1 VTQGARTGA
10 EPCACHPSCIFQ
22 IFAPFRRTR
31 SGRNRQGSTGASGAR
46 YRRGVIWRSILLT
59 GLLLG
64 VACNTTTQTK
74 GATAPGIAPIPLP
87 PAAESAPAP
96 LEIAPELGQ
105 LDVPKPDPREARL
118 GAAIR
123 ALLEREHVRPHSVDD
138 DISKKAF
145 ARFLEGLDPGKLI
158 LLKPHVAALERD
170 ATKLD
175 DQLRAGDFQLART
188 GAALVA
194 RERKKVAESVAKL
207 LETPFDFTVAES
219 LETDPD
225 KLDFAADE
233 AARVDHW
240 RKFLKQQVLERIERM
255 DETAKAAEKLA
266 KDPKAKQDAKNALPP
281 PPPDF
286 AGREKKAREDL
297 AKTYVGR
304 FTRLAKTQ
312 PLEAAENFVNAF
324 ASVYDPHTLYL
335 APEEQENFDI
345 AISGSLEGIGAVLT
359 EDDHYIS
366 VRELV
371 PGGAAWREGQLEAG
385 DLILAV
391 KQTGA
396 EPVDVADMR
405 INEVVKMIRGPKG
418 TTVTLTVKKPD
429 ERVLIVNIIRDVVVV
444 EEAYARG
451 AMLNLGSKG
460 KQQYGYIH
468 LPSFYGNMRATR
480 GQTPERDATSD
491 VKALLEKFASK
502 KVAGVVLDLRGN
514 GGGLLNHATDITGL
528 FVDKGPVVAA
538 RNATGKMQV
547 LGDDHP
553 GVSFSGD
560 VVVLV
565 DRFSASAS
573 EILAGALQDYGRAL
587 VVGTGPTHGKG
598 TVQAMA
604 DLDGL
609 VGPIEGQPLGVVK
622 LTIQQFFLVDGES
635 TQWRGVNP
643 DIVLPDPASHVESG
657 ERYLD
662 NAIPWSQVKPLPAT
676 PWSHGWN
683 TSSLAEASKKRAS
696 AQPAFAKIAARGS
709 YLLERRKDTVVPLE
723 LNAWQTQRKKDKE
736 ELEKLDPK
744 LDEGPTR
751 FKVEVVEYRPSAKPE
766 TAPPSPTRKTSEDEP
781 EKWEDALGRD
791 PWVEEALNLLGD
803 MSLNPGLAKNAPAP
817 AKAK

>member
-1 VTQGARTGA
+1 
-10 EPCACHPSCIFQ
+10 
-22 IFAPFRRTR
+22 
-31 SGRNRQGSTGASGAR
+31 
-46 YRRGVIWRSILLT
+46 VIRRSILII
-59 GLLLG
+59 GLLLVG
-64 VACNTTTQTK
+64 VACNTTTQSK

-87 PAAESAPAP
+87 PAAESPPEPPKVAAELQP
-96 LEIAPELGQ
+96 LN
-105 LDVPKPDPREARL
+105 VPKADPREARL

-123 ALLEREHVRPHSVDD
+123 ALLEREHVRPHAVDD
-138 DISKKAF
+138 EISKKAF
-145 ARFLEGLDPGKLI
+145 ARFLETLDPGKLI
-158 LLKPHVAALERD
+158 LLKPQVAVLERD
-170 ATKLD
+170 SANMD

-188 GAALVA
+188 GEALVA
-194 RERKKVAESVAKL
+194 RERQKVADAVAKL
-207 LETPFDFTVAES
+207 LEQPFDFTVAES

-225 KLDFAADE
+225 KIDFAADE
-233 AARVDHW
+233 AARTDHW

-255 DETAKAAEKLA
+255 EETAKAAEKLE
-266 KDPKAKQDAKNALPP
+266 KDPKAKTEAKNEAKALPP
-281 PPPDF
+281 PPPTF
-286 AGREKKAREDL
+286 EGREKKAREEL

-304 FTRLAKTQ
+304 FMRLAKPQ

-345 AISGSLEGIGAVLT
+345 AISGSLEGIGAVLS
-359 EDDHYIS
+359 EDDHYIE

-385 DLILAV
+385 DLILSV

-405 INEVVKMIRGPKG
+405 INDVVKMIRGPKG
-418 TTVTLTVKKPD
+418 TQVTLTVKKPD
-429 ERVLIVNIIRDVVVV
+429 ERVLVIPITRDVVVV
-444 EEAYARG
+444 EESYARG
-451 AMLNLGSKG
+451 ALIHVGPKG
-460 KQQYGYIH
+460 ALYGYIN
-468 LPSFYGNMRATR
+468 LPSFYGNMRATK
-480 GQTPERDATSD
+480 GMTPERDATSD
-491 VKALLEKFASK
+491 VRALLDKFTAK

-538 RNATGKMQV
+538 RNASGKMQV

-553 GVSFSGD
+553 GTSFNGE

-587 VVGTGPTHGKG
+587 IVGTTTHGKG

-609 VGPIEGQPLGVVK
+609 VGAIEGQPLGVVK

-635 TQWRGVNP
+635 TQWKGVTP
-643 DIVLPDPASHVESG
+643 DVSMPDPASHIESG

-676 PWSHGWN
+676 PWSHPGWN
-683 TSSLAEASKKRAS
+683 KTALAEKSQKRQAASPVFEKVL
-696 AQPAFAKIAARGS
+696 ARGA
-709 YLLERRKDTVVPLE
+709 YLAERRKDTVVPLE
-723 LNAWQTQRKKDKE
+723 LKAWSEQRKKDKD

-744 LDEGPTR
+744 LEDGPSR
-751 FKVEVVEYRPSAKPE
+751 FKVEIVDYRPSAQPAE
-766 TAPPSPTRKTSEDEP
+766 AAPANPARKTSEDKAQ
-781 EKWEDALGRD
+781 KWEEALSKD

-803 MSLNPGLAKNAPAP
+803 MTLHPGLAKAAPADK
-817 AKAK
+817 AKAQ

>member
-1 VTQGARTGA
+1 
-10 EPCACHPSCIFQ
+10 
-22 IFAPFRRTR
+22 
-31 SGRNRQGSTGASGAR
+31 
-46 YRRGVIWRSILLT
+46 VIRRSILLI

-64 VACNTTTQTK
+64 VACNTTTQSK

-87 PAAESAPAP
+87 PAAESPPEPPQVAAELGP
-96 LEIAPELGQ
+96 LE
-105 LDVPKPDPREARL
+105 VPAADPREARL

-138 DISKKAF
+138 EISKKAF
-145 ARFLEGLDPGKLI
+145 ARFMESIDPGKLI
-158 LLKPHVAALERD
+158 LLKPQVAVLERD
-170 ATKLD
+170 AARMD
-175 DQLRAGDFQLART
+175 DQLRAGDFRLARV
-188 GAALVA
+188 GASLVM
-194 RERKKVAESVAKL
+194 RERKKVADAVAKL
-207 LETPFDFTVAES
+207 LEQPFDFTVAES

-225 KLDFAADE
+225 KLEFAADE
-233 AARVDHW
+233 AARIDHW

-255 DETAKAAEKLA
+255 EETAKAAEKLA
-266 KDPKAKQDAKNALPP
+266 KDPKTRAEAAKNALPP

-286 AGREKKAREDL
+286 PGREKKAREEL

-345 AISGSLEGIGAVLT
+345 AISGSLEGIGAVLQ
-359 EDDHYIS
+359 EDDHYIE

-385 DLILAV
+385 DLILSV

-396 EPVDVADMR
+396 EPIDVADMR
-405 INEVVKMIRGPKG
+405 INDVVKMIRGPKG
-418 TTVTLTVKKPD
+418 TQVTLTVKKPD
-429 ERVLIVNIIRDVVVV
+429 ERVLIIPITRDVVVV

-451 AMLNLGSKG
+451 ALIKTPKG
-460 KQQYGYIH
+460 ASYGYIH
-468 LPSFYGNMRATR
+468 LPSFYGNMRSTK
-480 GQTPERDATSD
+480 GMTPERDATSD
-491 VKALLEKFASK
+491 VKALLDKFTQK

-538 RNATGKMQV
+538 RNAAGKMQV

-553 GVSFSGD
+553 GTSFNGE

-587 VVGTGPTHGKG
+587 VVGTSTHGKG

-609 VGPIEGQPLGVVK
+609 VGAIEGQPLGVVK

-635 TQWRGVNP
+635 TQWKGVAP
-643 DIVLPDPASHVESG
+643 DIAMPDPASHIESG

-676 PWSHGWN
+676 PWSHPAWN
-683 TSSLAEASKKRAS
+683 TTALATASQKRQS
-696 AQPAFAKIAARGS
+696 GNPVFAKILQRGAF
-709 YLLERRKDTVVPLE
+709 LAERRKDTMVPLE
-723 LNAWQTQRKKDKE
+723 LKAWTEQRKKDKD

-744 LDEGPTR
+744 LEDGPSR
-751 FKVEVVEYRPSAKPE
+751 FKVEVVEYRPSAAPAAE
-766 TAPPSPTRKTSEDEP
+766 ASAPPSPTRKTSTDDDKP
-781 EKWEDALGRD
+781 QKWEEALGKD

-803 MSLNPGLAKNAPAP
+803 MTLNPGLAKTAPAG
-817 AKAK
+817 KK